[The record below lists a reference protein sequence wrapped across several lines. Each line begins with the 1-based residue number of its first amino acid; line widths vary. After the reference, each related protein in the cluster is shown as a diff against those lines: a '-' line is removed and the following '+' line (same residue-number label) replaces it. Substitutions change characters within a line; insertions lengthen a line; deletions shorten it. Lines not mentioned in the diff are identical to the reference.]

1 MVFLER
7 WFMRLIKGFLA
18 GPAVAG
24 ILAMMPAAAFAHG
37 GGGQG
42 GEHAFVGGGGH
53 AFSGFT
59 GRGFS
64 PGFRAMRVFS
74 SGRFSGRGD
83 DGRFRAGGR
92 GRDFAFH
99 DGRFHNRFFAH
110 DRFFRRDRFLVHDR
124 FFRHHH
130 RFVSNLAFVGFGF
143 PDWYSNYDDSYSDD
157 YPNNDGEPGYDGQYF
172 DESSV
177 PTQSELAR
185 RANYLASLEGISGF
199 GNPLAVGSSN
209 DRGSYRSTSAAERDM
224 NVVREPNE
232 STGAKADPVKLV
244 TPDPNT
250 QGGTFANL
258 ILVGW
263 LNDGGNYVIFVQNTE
278 TKKLQ
283 KVTSEPNKDHFRIIE
298 LRQNADPK
306 LVEAVI
312 SNGTDQGTVKVAKR
326 D

>member
-1 MVFLER
+1 MKKLLFFR
-7 WFMRLIKGFLA
+7 WLLMATLA
-18 GPAVAG
+18 ASLPITAQAAG
-24 ILAMMPAAAFAHG
+24 GHIMG
-37 GGGQG
+37 GGP
-42 GEHAFVGGGGH
+42 HL
-53 AFSGFT
+53 S
-59 GRGFS
+59 
-64 PGFRAMRVFS
+64 
-74 SGRFSGRGD
+74 
-83 DGRFRAGGR
+83 GGR

-99 DGRFHNRFFAH
+99 DGRFHNRFIAH

-124 FFRHHH
+124 FFRRHH
-130 RFVSNLAFVGFGF
+130 RFVSNFAFVGFGF
-143 PDWYSNYDDSYSDD
+143 PDWYSNYDDSYFDD

-185 RANYLASLEGISGF
+185 RANYLASLEGITGF

>member
-1 MVFLER
+1 V
-7 WFMRLIKGFLA
+7 KGSLA
-18 GPAVAG
+18 GLVMAG
-24 ILAMMPAAAFAHG
+24 ILAIMPAAAFAHG
-37 GGGQG
+37 GGGGGGGVGQG
-42 GEHAFVGGGGH
+42 FGGGGGGHAFGGGVGH

-64 PGFRAMRVFS
+64 P
-74 SGRFSGRGD
+74 RFMGRGPHFSD
-83 DGRFRAGGR
+83 ASA
-92 GRDFAFH
+92 RDFAFH
-99 DGRFHNRFFAH
+99 EGRLNNRFFA
-110 DRFFRRDRFLVHDR
+110 HDR

-130 RFVSNLAFVGFGF
+130 RFVSNFAFVGFGL

-177 PTQSELAR
+177 PTQSEPAR
-185 RANYLASLEGISGF
+185 RANYLASLEGISSF

-209 DRGSYRSTSAAERDM
+209 DRNSHRSTSAEGRDV
-224 NVVREPNE
+224 NVVSKPNE

-250 QGGTFANL
+250 QGGAFANL

-263 LNDGGNYVIFVQNTE
+263 LNDAGNYVIFVQNTE

-298 LRQNADPK
+298 LRPNADPK

>member
-1 MVFLER
+1 
-7 WFMRLIKGFLA
+7 MRSIKGSLA
-18 GPAVAG
+18 GLILTG
-24 ILAMMPAAAFAHG
+24 ILAMMPAAAFARG
-37 GGGQG
+37 GGGSGHGFG
-42 GEHAFVGGGGH
+42 GGDGGHSSIGGGH

-59 GRGFS
+59 GRR
-64 PGFRAMRVFS
+64 FRGMRVFS

-110 DRFFRRDRFLVHDR
+110 DRFFRR
-124 FFRHHH
+124 HH
-130 RFVSNLAFVGFGF
+130 RFVSNFAFVGFGF
-143 PDWYSNYDDSYSDD
+143 PDWYSNYDDSYFDD

-177 PTQSELAR
+177 PTESELAR

-209 DRGSYRSTSAAERDM
+209 DRVSYRSTSAAERGM
-224 NVVREPNE
+224 NVVGGPNE

-263 LNDGGNYVIFVQNTE
+263 LNDGGNDVIFVQNTE

>member
-1 MVFLER
+1 
-7 WFMRLIKGFLA
+7 MRSIKGSLA
-18 GPAVAG
+18 GLILTG
-24 ILAMMPAAAFAHG
+24 ILAIVPAAAFAHG
-37 GGGQG
+37 GGAG
-42 GEHAFVGGGGH
+42 GHGFGGGGGGHASIGGGH

-64 PGFRAMRVFS
+64 PGFRGMRVFS

-110 DRFFRRDRFLVHDR
+110 DRFFRRDRFFVHDR
-124 FFRHHH
+124 FFRRH
-130 RFVSNLAFVGFGF
+130 RRFDSNFAFVGFGF
-143 PDWYSNYDDSYSDD
+143 TDWYSNYDDSYSDD

-185 RANYLASLEGISGF
+185 RANYLASLEGISSF

-263 LNDGGNYVIFVQNTE
+263 LNDGGNDVIFVQNTE

>member
-1 MVFLER
+1 
-7 WFMRLIKGFLA
+7 MRSIKGSLA
-18 GPAVAG
+18 GLILTG
-24 ILAMMPAAAFAHG
+24 IIAIVPAAAFAHG
-37 GGGQG
+37 GGAG
-42 GEHAFVGGGGH
+42 GHGFGGGGGGHASIGGGH

-59 GRGFS
+59 GHGFS
-64 PGFRAMRVFS
+64 PGSRGMRVFS
-74 SGRFSGRGD
+74 SDRFSGRGD
-83 DGRFRAGGR
+83 DGPFRAGGR
-92 GRDFAFH
+92 GREFAFH

-110 DRFFRRDRFLVHDR
+110 DRFFRRDRFFVHDR
-124 FFRHHH
+124 FFRRHH
-130 RFVSNLAFVGFGF
+130 RFDSNFAFVGFGF

-185 RANYLASLEGISGF
+185 RANYLASLEGISSF

-209 DRGSYRSTSAAERDM
+209 DRGSYSSTSAAERDM

-232 STGAKADPVKLV
+232 STGAKADPVKLF

-250 QGGTFANL
+250 HGGTFANL

-263 LNDGGNYVIFVQNTE
+263 LNDGGNYVVFVQNTE

>member
-1 MVFLER
+1 
-7 WFMRLIKGFLA
+7 MRSINGLLA
-18 GPAVAG
+18 GLILTG
-24 ILAMMPAAAFAHG
+24 ILAIVPAAAFAHG
-37 GGGQG
+37 GGGG
-42 GEHAFVGGGGH
+42 GHGFGGGGGGHASIGGGH

-64 PGFRAMRVFS
+64 PGSRGMRVFS

-124 FFRHHH
+124 FFRRHH
-130 RFVSNLAFVGFGF
+130 RFVSNFAFVGFGF

-185 RANYLASLEGISGF
+185 RANYLASLEGISSF

-224 NVVREPNE
+224 SVVREPNE

>member
-1 MVFLER
+1 MKKLRYFR
-7 WFMRLIKGFLA
+7 WLLMATLA
-18 GPAVAG
+18 ASLPITAQAAG
-24 ILAMMPAAAFAHG
+24 GHIMG
-37 GGGQG
+37 GGPRL
-42 GEHAFVGGGGH
+42 
-53 AFSGFT
+53 S
-59 GRGFS
+59 
-64 PGFRAMRVFS
+64 
-74 SGRFSGRGD
+74 
-83 DGRFRAGGR
+83 GGR

-99 DGRFHNRFFAH
+99 DGRFHNRFF
-110 DRFFRRDRFLVHDR
+110 VHDR

-143 PDWYSNYDDSYSDD
+143 PDWYPNYYDSYPDD
-157 YPNNDGEPGYDGQYF
+157 YSNNDGEPGYDGQCF

-177 PTQSELAR
+177 PTQSEPAR
-185 RANYLASLEGISGF
+185 RANYTASFGGISSF
-199 GNPLAVGSSN
+199 GSPLPVGSSN

-244 TPDPNT
+244 TSDPNT

-263 LNDGGNYVIFVQNTE
+263 LNDAGNYVIFVQNTE

-298 LRQNADPK
+298 IRPNADPK

>member
-1 MVFLER
+1 MKKLRVFR
-7 WFMRLIKGFLA
+7 WLLMATLAASLLITA
-18 GPAVAG
+18 Q
-24 ILAMMPAAAFAHG
+24 AA
-37 GGGQG
+37 
-42 GEHAFVGGGGH
+42 GGH
-53 AFSGFT
+53 GMGGHGMVGPHFSGT
-59 GRGFS
+59 
-64 PGFRAMRVFS
+64 
-74 SGRFSGRGD
+74 
-83 DGRFRAGGR
+83 R

-110 DRFFRRDRFLVHDR
+110 DRFFR
-124 FFRHHH
+124 HHH
-130 RFVSNLAFVGFGF
+130 RFVSSFAFVGFGF
-143 PDWYSNYDDSYSDD
+143 PDWYPNYYESYPDD
-157 YPNNDGEPGYDGQYF
+157 YSNNDGEPGYDDPYL
-172 DESSV
+172 DDSSV

-185 RANYLASLEGISGF
+185 RANYTAAFEGISSF
-199 GNPLAVGSSN
+199 GSPLPVESSN

-263 LNDGGNYVIFVQNTE
+263 LNDAGNYVIFVQNTE

-283 KVTSEPNKDHFRIIE
+283 KVTSEPNKDLRIIE
-298 LRQNADPK
+298 FRPNANPK

-312 SNGTDQGTVKVAKR
+312 SNGTDQGMVKVAKR

>member
-1 MVFLER
+1 MKKLRVFGWLL
-7 WFMRLIKGFLA
+7 MATLA
-18 GPAVAG
+18 ASLPITAQAAGGHSMGGP
-24 ILAMMPAAAFAHG
+24 MG
-37 GGGQG
+37 GGP
-42 GEHAFVGGGGH
+42 H
-53 AFSGFT
+53 FSGT
-59 GRGFS
+59 
-64 PGFRAMRVFS
+64 
-74 SGRFSGRGD
+74 
-83 DGRFRAGGR
+83 R

-110 DRFFRRDRFLVHDR
+110 DRFFRHDHFFVHDR

-130 RFVSNLAFVGFGF
+130 RFVSNFAFVGFGF
-143 PDWYSNYDDSYSDD
+143 PDWYPNYYDSYPDD
-157 YPNNDGEPGYDGQYF
+157 YSNNDGEPGYDDQYF

-185 RANYLASLEGISGF
+185 RANNTASFEGISSF
-199 GNPLAVGSSN
+199 GNPLPMGSSN
-209 DRGSYRSTSAAERDM
+209 DRNSYRSSSAEGRDM
-224 NVVREPNE
+224 NVVRESNE
-232 STGAKADPVKLV
+232 STRAKADPVKLV

-250 QGGTFANL
+250 QGGAFANL

-263 LNDGGNYVIFVQNTE
+263 LNDAGNYVIFVQNTE
-278 TKKLQ
+278 TQKLQ

-298 LRQNADPK
+298 MRPNADPK

>member
-1 MVFLER
+1 MVCLKR
-7 WFMRLIKGFLA
+7 LFMRSIKGSLA
-18 GPAVAG
+18 GLILTG
-24 ILAMMPAAAFAHG
+24 ILAIVPAAAFAHG
-37 GGGQG
+37 GGGG
-42 GEHAFVGGGGH
+42 GHGFGGGGGGHASIGGGH

-64 PGFRAMRVFS
+64 PGFRGMRVFS

-110 DRFFRRDRFLVHDR
+110 DRFFRR
-124 FFRHHH
+124 HH
-130 RFVSNLAFVGFGF
+130 RFVSNFAFVGFGF
-143 PDWYSNYDDSYSDD
+143 PDWYSNYDDSYFDD

-185 RANYLASLEGISGF
+185 RANYLASLEGISSF
-199 GNPLAVGSSN
+199 GSPLPMGSSD
-209 DRGSYRSTSAAERDM
+209 DRSRYRSTSAEGPDI
-224 NVVREPNE
+224 NVEREPNE
-232 STGAKADPVKLV
+232 STGAKADPVKLI

-258 ILVGW
+258 ILIGW

-298 LRQNADPK
+298 IRPNADPK